1 MAKPPVPGSA
11 RAIVYA
17 ALEQLGPRASSAA
30 IIRTAVGK
38 ARGRQGRKSL
48 EVALANGVTY
58 GDILREGDARP
69 FVYTLITGAPTTTG
83 ATPKAQAAQPEPQ
96 PSFTASVGMK
106 CNRAPENRAQGTI
119 EEALRAVLSEDA
131 PLPLD
136 EVLRLLPIGWSRT
149 EAISGLKEAAL
160 DGWANYGPDGWQLVG
175 EPPAPRAE
183 DPASVRAIP
192 NHMHLRLQEVD
203 GQVREQL
210 RDAVTLG
217 RSPLLC
223 AALANASAELNK
235 ALALIDA

>member
-1 MAKPPVPGSA
+1 MDKPRPGTA
-11 RAIVYA
+11 RALIYA
-17 ALEQLGPRASSAA
+17 AIAKEGPECSAA
-30 IIRTAVGK
+30 QIVRAIGGRAQRGAIDMALQKGAQAGDIIRMGESRAYRYSLAPAVLAVYSGADAKRPGK
-38 ARGRQGRKSL
+38 AANTEGGTFAPSL
-48 EVALANGVTY
+48 GARCSAAPAN
-58 GDILREGDARP
+58 R
-69 FVYTLITGAPTTTG
+69 
-83 ATPKAQAAQPEPQ
+83 
-96 PSFTASVGMK
+96 S
-106 CNRAPENRAQGTI
+106 QGTI
-119 EEALRAVLSEDA
+119 EDALRAVLSEDA

>member
-1 MAKPPVPGSA
+1 MAKKLPAREVVAAVLIAARAPLSRKEIIAAAAGHANAAAIDMALMKGTGTDFVRTGEPFHYRYAIAEDAVPPPVANDDPAGT
-11 RAIVYA
+11 
-17 ALEQLGPRASSAA
+17 G
-30 IIRTAVGK
+30 G
-38 ARGRQGRKSL
+38 
-48 EVALANGVTY
+48 LA
-58 GDILREGDARP
+58 P
-69 FVYTLITGAPTTTG
+69 
-83 ATPKAQAAQPEPQ
+83 
-96 PSFTASVGMK
+96 SVGTR
-106 CNRAPENRAQGTI
+106 CNVVPENPSQGTI
-119 EEALRAVLSEDA
+119 EQALRGVLSEDA

-136 EVLRLLPIGWSRT
+136 EVLRQLPIGWSRT

-160 DGWANYGPDGWQLVG
+160 DGWASYGPDGWQLVG
-175 EPPAPRAE
+175 EPPAPPAA

-217 RSPLLC
+217 HSPFLC